1 MEDFLSKQIQNSSFR
16 YSDEQVSSSTVEF
29 VKKPSKNISY
39 IFIAFILI
47 AFITSFTFMLLAKV
61 AITIEAP
68 SVVTSQT
75 PLIMTSAELDLKVE
89 EIAINSGQKVQKGE
103 AIVLGEARVK
113 TDDYL
118 KYREEIS
125 NTRVFL
131 KKLKEN
137 QCNTIC
143 LKEFKQ
149 NSIRYF
155 RYFKT
160 KSLNSA
166 AQHLRESIFKLKAL
180 PDVSNER
187 AANALMLKI
196 FDIEQLVELNQNEQ
210 IIHAPADGIILLANG
225 FTTNSFVKKG
235 EKLFDIIPEN
245 NNIIIKSYVKDKDI
259 TKIKKGMS
267 AQVAIDAFPSR
278 EYGLLLGNVDIIS
291 LQKSQKGGNNDFY
304 EVLIKLKTNF
314 FSINNKKE
322 KLLLGMKGKVIF
334 VTQHTTLFKKYFG
347 TIMGLD

>member
-16 YSDEQVSSSTVEF
+16 YSDEQVSSATVEF
-29 VKKPSKNISY
+29 LKKPSRSISY
-39 IFIAFILI
+39 IFITFILVAFIS
-47 AFITSFTFMLLAKV
+47 SFTYMLLAKV

-103 AIVLGEARVK
+103 AIILGEARVR
-113 TDDYL
+113 TDDYIR
-118 KYREEIS
+118 YREELNRS
-125 NTRVFL
+125 RVFL
-131 KKLKEN
+131 KKLKAN
-137 QCNTIC
+137 QCDTDC

-166 AQHLRESIFKLKAL
+166 AQSLRESIFKLKISSETS
-180 PDVSNER
+180 VER
-187 AANALMLKI
+187 AVNALMLKL
-196 FDIEQLVELNQNEQ
+196 FDIEDLVELNQNEQ
-210 IIHAPADGIILLANG
+210 IIHAPSDGIIVLANG
-225 FTTNSFVKKG
+225 ITTNSFVKKG

-245 NNIIIKSYVKDKDI
+245 NNVVIKSYVKDKDI

-278 EYGLLLGNVDIIS
+278 EHGLLLGNVHIIS

-304 EVLIKLKTNF
+304 EVIIGLKKNF
-314 FSINNKKE
+314 FSIKNKKE
-322 KLLLGMKGKVIF
+322 VLLLGMKGRAIF
-334 VTQHTTLFKKYFG
+334 VTEHTTLFKKYLG
-347 TIMGLD
+347 TIVGLD